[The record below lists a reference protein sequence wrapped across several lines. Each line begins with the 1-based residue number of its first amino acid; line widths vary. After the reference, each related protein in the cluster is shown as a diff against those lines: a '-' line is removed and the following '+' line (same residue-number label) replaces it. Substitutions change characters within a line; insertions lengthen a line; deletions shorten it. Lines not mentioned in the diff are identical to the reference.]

1 MLQAKAKVQG
11 DNDSRVET
19 QPTIHPLAA
28 NDPTGGAGLAVQ
40 TIPNVHLAPPRKGN
54 QPHFP
59 APRVIAISDK
69 QTRVP
74 VVLGE
79 ATYRGIIPVEGIIS
93 GQPGANGGALSI
105 RQRGRTFFGND
116 PELNGEINFI
126 DMLRVNGHIAG
137 SVYSKK
143 GTLIVDTFAVID
155 ADIEVCIAV
164 IAGTVHGDIV
174 AHQKVELGPTA
185 KIYGNIWTRS
195 LEIRSGAIFEGVCQI
210 IEDKDDGNES
220 SKQAGPIS
228 DGERPLRSGCG
239 GSAAEAPGI

>member
-1 MLQAKAKVQG
+1 MLQSNATVQG
-11 DNDSRVET
+11 DGDGRTDT
-19 QPTIHPLAA
+19 QSTIRPLVA
-28 NDPTGGAGLAVQ
+28 NDPTGGAALGVH
-40 TIPNVHLAPPRKGN
+40 TIPNVRLAPPRKSN
-54 QPHFP
+54 QPKFP
-59 APRVIAISDK
+59 TPRLAAISES

-79 ATYRGIIPVEGIIS
+79 ATYRGMIPVDGLIS
-93 GQPGANGGALSI
+93 GQPGANGGQLSI

-143 GTLIVDTFAVID
+143 GTLIVDAAALID
-155 ADIEVCIAV
+155 ADIEVCTAV
-164 IAGTVHGDIV
+164 IGGTVNGDII

-195 LEIRSGAIFEGVCQI
+195 LEIRSGAIFEGVCQM
-210 IEDKDDGNES
+210 IEDKDN
-220 SKQAGPIS
+220 PN
-228 DGERPLRSGCG
+228 
-239 GSAAEAPGI
+239 